1 MVINEE
7 PRMMD
12 SDSLEEAVCFI
23 TGSYFVLRAPD
34 LGEPRHALALLQL
47 EYNVGQIQA
56 DESIE

>member
-1 MVINEE
+1 
-7 PRMMD
+7 MMD